1 MADKNYGYDVRYDL
15 PGKLGNYIR
24 GAKLVK
30 DWAQEHP
37 AGATAIAAAPALPA
51 TLMGI
56 LGAGA
61 LGLGAEIIDK
71 SHPLTSQPSDWET
84 RRAAD
89 NLEDV
94 LSSGAVSTV
103 GAAAIP
109 AARLVSRAA
118 FGREVPVVTRA
129 LIDETPSARRL
140 AALREAA
147 HGGNAVRGFRWPERA
162 IPLESSASDASSVG
176 MGVGYPVGPIIQPR
190 AIPVAAPAPA
200 RSVDP
205 FLVPLHDPYAANPL
219 TANVATYAENSPIEE
234 LFMRSKGIT
243 DRAPASTI
251 KPTGPLQE
259 VPEMFIGRGP
269 GLYFKKVKPSPGGAF
284 NPGDLRFGYQ
294 SPLVKYPPDA
304 TSPAF
309 LR

>member
-1 MADKNYGYDVRYDL
+1 MGEKNYGYDVRYDM
-15 PGKLGNYIR
+15 PGKLGQNIR
-24 GAKLVK
+24 ALRAVK
-30 DWAQEHP
+30 DWVQEHP
-37 AGATAIAAAPALPA
+37 AATTALAAAPALPA
-51 TLMGI
+51 TALGA
-56 LGAGA
+56 LGAGV
-61 LGLGAEIIDK
+61 LGVGSAIIDK
-71 SHPLTSQPSDWET
+71 SHPLTSERSDWEART
-84 RRAAD
+84 PAA

-94 LSSGAVSTV
+94 LSAGAYNTA
-103 GAAAIP
+103 GAAAFP
-109 AARLVSRAA
+109 AARLVSRAV
-118 FGREVPVVTRA
+118 FGRAEPAVARVA
-129 LIDETPSARRL
+129 LEESPWARRL
-140 AALREAA
+140 AGMREAV
-147 HGGNAVRGFRWPERA
+147 HGGNATRGFRYPERA
-162 IPLESSASDASSVG
+162 IPLESSVSDASSVG
-176 MGVGYPVGPIIQPR
+176 MGVGYPVGPIIQPK
-190 AIPVAAPAPA
+190 AIPVAGPAPA

-259 VPEMFIGRGP
+259 VPEMFVGRGP